1 MTLTLH
7 SVDKTFHINI
17 TADQFT
23 RLRSPDITSD
33 EIIAIASD
41 CKVDSLLL
49 AEYSAD
55 LKKSAKEMHEI
66 DGSCDYSDHL

>member
-23 RLRSPDITSD
+23 RLRSPDITSN
-33 EIIAIASD
+33 EIMAIAAD
-41 CKVDSLLL
+41 CEVDAMFL
-49 AEYSAD
+49 AQYAAD

-66 DGSCDYSDHL
+66 DASCDYSDHL

>member
-33 EIIAIASD
+33 EIMTIATD
-41 CKVDSLLL
+41 CKVDSILL
-49 AEYSAD
+49 AEYAAD
-55 LKKSAKEMHEI
+55 LKKSAKEMIEI